1 MISLQCPRKRMRQ
14 ATETTGLFCGLG
26 SICCSDPTG
35 LFLLK
40 NRFFLVLSILV
51 LELFSP
57 ICSSGPSPPGSLAG
71 PFLCVSLSAGQNLV
85 GLDSWFYSSCLLP
98 WSIYN
103 ITELQQSQ
111 RNICRSAGARG
122 VRTKEGGLNFSCWW
136 RGRHDLVGEE

>member
-14 ATETTGLFCGLG
+14 ATETTGPSCGLG
-26 SICCSDPTG
+26 SICYSDPTG

-40 NRFFLVLSILV
+40 NCFFLVLSVLV
-51 LELFSP
+51 LGLFSP
-57 ICSSGPSPPGSLAG
+57 ICPSRPSPPGSLAG

-111 RNICRSAGARG
+111 RNICWSSRGQG
-122 VRTKEGGLNFSCWW
+122 VRTKEGALNFTCWW
-136 RGRHDLVGEE
+136 RRRHDLVGEE